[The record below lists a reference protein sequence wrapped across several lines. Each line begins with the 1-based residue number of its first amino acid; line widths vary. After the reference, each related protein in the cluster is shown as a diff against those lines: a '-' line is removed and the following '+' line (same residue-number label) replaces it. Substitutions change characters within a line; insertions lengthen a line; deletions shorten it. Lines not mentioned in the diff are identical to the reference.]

1 MYLVGAGVHTLFGP
15 GPDIAIATNAIFAL
29 VLLIA
34 TYGLGRHLFSPQV
47 GILAAGLTLLMP
59 RLLHNWAGLSARL
72 CRYRPYGSK
81 FLVFNRLA
89 RC

>member
-1 MYLVGAGVHTLFGP
+1 MDALAQIPPGDVIWWGRGCNTLFGP

-47 GILAAGLTLLMP
+47 GILAAG
-59 RLLHNWAGLSARL
+59 
-72 CRYRPYGSK
+72 
-81 FLVFNRLA
+81 
-89 RC
+89 